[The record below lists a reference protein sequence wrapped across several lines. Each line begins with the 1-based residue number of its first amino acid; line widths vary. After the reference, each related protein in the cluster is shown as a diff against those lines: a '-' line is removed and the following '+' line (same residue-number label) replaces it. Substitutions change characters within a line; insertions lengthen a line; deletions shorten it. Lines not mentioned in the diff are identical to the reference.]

1 MTDAHNLNPRFVL
14 TGGPG
19 VGKTTVIEVLRSW
32 GSHCFDDSARAIIR
46 ERRAVGLPPRPAP
59 AAFALE
65 ILRRE
70 IAAWDAA
77 PMSEGPVFH
86 DRGVVDAL
94 AMAEGNSALAATEIA
109 DMLVRYPYRSPVFLF
124 PPWREIFV
132 QDRERDQDF
141 EHVEAVHVGV
151 RRYYGHVGHRIV
163 EVPRGPVEARA
174 GFVVQ
179 HALDALDTGD

>member
-1 MTDAHNLNPRFVL
+1 MTHAHDLNPRFVL

-19 VGKTTVIEVLRSW
+19 VGKTAVIEVLRTW
-32 GSHCFDDSARAIIR
+32 GSNCFDDTARAIIR
-46 ERRAVGLPPRPAP
+46 ERRADGLPPRPAP
-59 AAFALE
+59 DVFALE

-77 PMSEGPVFH
+77 PLDEGPVFH
-86 DRGVVDAL
+86 ERGVVDAL
-94 AMAEGNSALAATEIA
+94 AMAQVASALATTEIVDIRA
-109 DMLVRYPYRSPVFLF
+109 RHPYGTPVFLF

-151 RRYYGHVGHRIV
+151 RRYYEQVGYRIV

-174 GFVVQ
+174 TFVMQ
-179 HALDALDTGD
+179 HALHALEAGD